1 MLDYD
6 NIITSVLE
14 AVEKIPTDEKDY
26 HKCSFMV
33 FCFAQSQ
40 HTKSRRTYII
50 ANSRNSCLPTRI
62 HSMQLQKSKKIFD
75 IKFKQKKVQQLAYDQ
90 FYPLWK

>member
-26 HKCSFMV
+26 HECSFMV
-33 FCFAQSQ
+33 FCFAQS
-40 HTKSRRTYII
+40 
-50 ANSRNSCLPTRI
+50 
-62 HSMQLQKSKKIFD
+62 
-75 IKFKQKKVQQLAYDQ
+75 
-90 FYPLWK
+90 

>member
-62 HSMQLQKSKKIFD
+62 HSMQLQKSQKTFC
-75 IKFKQKKVQQLAYDQ
+75 IKFLKKGGS
-90 FYPLWK
+90 